1 MRDEVSFA
9 LVSIYTKSARSL
21 VKLRSGCLQINT
33 RKLPGLNWGTDNKEN
48 NLLHAVF
55 SFNSYNQPGYD
66 DEMPCNIEATQSQ
79 AATATH
85 AYHVIQAC
93 NHIKDFK
100 SELQDVRG
108 DIDKYCTD
116 GYSTDWYSKKSRHR
130 AIYAA
135 RCCSATVPK
144 QCQSK
149 NTEEFKEKS
158 AYNDHI
164 SEMDTY
170 VDPNND
176 AEMSSLLCVLPALL
190 VSREGNPIQARLQ
203 YCADD
208 LPSPHVLDV
217 GSFRWRRKWLS
228 ANQNLPSSTIQALE
242 ECENGFF
249 PNRHTLLRILFLC
262 T

>member
-100 SELQDVRG
+100 SELSEE
-108 DIDKYCTD
+108 T
-116 GYSTDWYSKKSRHR
+116 STN
-130 AIYAA
+130 IA
-135 RCCSATVPK
+135 RIGTARLLRQQEK
-144 QCQSK
+144 QTSSHLCRTLVLGNS
-149 NTEEFKEKS
+149 
-158 AYNDHI
+158 HI
-164 SEMDTY
+164 S
-170 VDPNND
+170 V
-176 AEMSSLLCVLPALL
+176 
-190 VSREGNPIQARLQ
+190 
-203 YCADD
+203 
-208 LPSPHVLDV
+208 
-217 GSFRWRRKWLS
+217 
-228 ANQNLPSSTIQALE
+228 
-242 ECENGFF
+242 
-249 PNRHTLLRILFLC
+249 
-262 T
+262 